1 MSSDLLVDLINIYL
15 NMSLSSQELDTLI
28 DAIFTKYDVDDN
40 KTLDKKQITQLLN
53 DSYKKIG
60 KKEVSQS
67 QVSDMIKMYDKN
79 KDGVIN
85 KAQLKEMMKEMLGVK
100 K

>member
-1 MSSDLLVDLINIYL
+1 MSSDLLGDLINIYL